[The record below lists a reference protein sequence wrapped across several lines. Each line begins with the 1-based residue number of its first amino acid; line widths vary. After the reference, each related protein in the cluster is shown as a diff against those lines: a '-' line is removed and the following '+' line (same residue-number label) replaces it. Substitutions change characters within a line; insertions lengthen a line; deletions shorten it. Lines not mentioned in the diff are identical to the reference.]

1 MRCINTF
8 DVDIDIVMSA
18 LFQFSPTRVFFI
30 CFSFFFN
37 VTIFVAYHAK
47 FSVVIYLPLW
57 TVFLLSLTL
66 NFATLECILF
76 EVTVLSGC
84 FSHYLQYLKQC

>member
-30 CFSFFFN
+30 CFSFFF
-37 VTIFVAYHAK
+37 
-47 FSVVIYLPLW
+47 
-57 TVFLLSLTL
+57 
-66 NFATLECILF
+66 
-76 EVTVLSGC
+76 
-84 FSHYLQYLKQC
+84 